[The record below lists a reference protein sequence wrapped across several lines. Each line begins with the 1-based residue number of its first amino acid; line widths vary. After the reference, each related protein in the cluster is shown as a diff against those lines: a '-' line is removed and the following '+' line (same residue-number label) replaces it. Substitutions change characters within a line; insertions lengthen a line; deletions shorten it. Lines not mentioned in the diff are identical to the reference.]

1 MILRRLLLGAAL
13 IGATLLAM
21 TALGASLDGKYGNG
35 LWSVPLVIGGWMI
48 WSPVRALIWGSEAET
63 GVPAEDREETQAR
76 RQLATN
82 NAALAQ
88 ATAHLDRVDRD
99 LRVGDRVLHTLSG
112 TGVVTGIESG
122 GSVLIRFADETTS
135 TRLAP
140 KFTTLYWTE

>member
-1 MILRRLLLGAAL
+1 MNLRRLLLGAAL

-35 LWSVPLVIGGWMI
+35 LWSIPLVIGGWMI
-48 WSPVRALIWGSEAET
+48 WSPVRAFVWGSETET
-63 GVPAEDREETQAR
+63 GVPAEDREEKRAR

-88 ATAHLDRVDRD
+88 ATAHLDRVERD
-99 LRVGDRVLHTLSG
+99 LRVGDRVFHASSG
-112 TGVVTGIESG
+112 TGVVTGLESG
-122 GSVLIRFADETTS
+122 GSVLIRFADDASS

-140 KFTTLYWTE
+140 KFTTLYWAE